1 MVNEEPK
8 VSDEGR
14 YNATETCE
22 ALGIHRNTLIRW
34 CHQGL
39 IKYSYRRVT
48 KKRFYKGSDIKR
60 CWRAVL

>member
-1 MVNEEPK
+1 MTNEEPR

-22 ALGIHRNTLIRW
+22 ALGIHRNTLARW
-34 CHQGL
+34 RKAGY
-39 IKYSYRRVT
+39 IKYSFRRVT
-48 KKRFYKGSDIKR
+48 KKRFYKGVDIKR